1 MVTLA
6 KKDTTKPKPKNKAN
20 PHILLCKL
28 FVVVVG
34 HCTVLA
40 AKAQRRSRIQGSPE
54 LLDLWKAS
62 HVQDTMLCGLMT
74 RNRTL

>member
-6 KKDTTKPKPKNKAN
+6 KKDTMKPKPKNKSN
-20 PHILLCKL
+20 PHILLCK
-28 FVVVVG
+28 FFFVG

-40 AKAQRRSRIQGSPE
+40 IKVQRRARIQGSRE

-62 HVQDTMLCGLMT
+62 HVQDTMLCGMMM
-74 RNRTL
+74 RNGTL